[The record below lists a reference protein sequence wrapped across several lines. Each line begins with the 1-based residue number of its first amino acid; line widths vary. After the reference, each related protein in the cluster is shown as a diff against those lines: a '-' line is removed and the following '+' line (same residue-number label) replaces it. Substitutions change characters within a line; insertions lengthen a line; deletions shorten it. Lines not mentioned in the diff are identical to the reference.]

1 MNPDNGRV
9 DFSAG
14 TTFGSTATYEC
25 TRPFAVNGTESRLC
39 QANGTWSGEDPVCT
53 GKY

>member
-1 MNPDNGRV
+1 MDPDNGRV
-9 DFSAG
+9 DFSSG

-25 TRPFAVNGTESRLC
+25 TSPFAVNGTETRVC
-39 QANGTWSGEDPVCT
+39 EANGTWSGEEPLCT